1 MLTFTL
7 RRLASGLGL
16 LVVIS
21 MLTYTLLFFS
31 STAIARNILGE
42 QATPEQIALKEAELG
57 LDQPLP
63 VRYLGWAT
71 AALRGDLGESWFNG
85 EPVTQT
91 ILNRLPVTLVLMIVS
106 IVLVALIAT
115 ALGVLAAVRRGR
127 VDQTVQVGAV
137 VGDAIPGFVL
147 ALVLVTIFAVN
158 LGWFPAVST
167 IRPGSGPEAWIVSLS
182 LPVIAIVL
190 NYVTSS
196 AQQIRSAVIKE
207 ARQGL
212 RPNASQ
218 PRAGRARDR
227 AQERAAQ
234 CRAGRSDRAQPAIHR
249 PPRRCRHSR
258 ADLRDRRNRRP
269 LRQRDHCRRH
279 PRRHG
284 VVLVHCGRRHHREPA
299 RRRRPRRPQPEGAAV
314 MTDVIENPIRA
325 ASARSAGSSERMLR
339 NPLGILSLSRP
350 HSHRA
355 RRRVRAPD
363 RAVRPELRRHRQHPA
378 PTRAVSTCSAPTA
391 RAATC
396 SRGSLYGARLT
407 LLSALLCAV
416 VAIAIGLPAGLIAG
430 YYGGCVRQHVE
441 LVRRTC

>member
-42 QATPEQIALKEAELG
+42 QATPEQIALKETELG
-57 LDQPLP
+57 LDEPLP
-63 VRYLGWAT
+63 ARYLGWAS

-115 ALGVLAAVRRGR
+115 ALGVIAGTRRGR
-127 VDQTVQVGAV
+127 VDQAVQIGAV

-147 ALVLVTIFAVN
+147 ALFLVTIFAVN

-167 IRPGSGPEAWIVSLS
+167 IRPGAGPEAWIISLS

-207 ARQGL
+207 LEKDYVRTLRSRGL
-212 RPNASQ
+212 
-218 PRAGRARDR
+218 G
-227 AQERAAQ
+227 ERE
-234 CRAGRSDRAQPAIHR
+234 I
-249 PPRRCRHSR
+249 
-258 ADLRDRRNRRP
+258 
-269 LRQRDHCRRH
+269 
-279 PRRHG
+279 
-284 VVLVHCGRRHHREPA
+284 VLKNVL
-299 RRRRPRRPQPEGAAV
+299 
-314 MTDVIENPIRA
+314 
-325 ASARSAGSSERMLR
+325 RSA
-339 NPLGILSLSRP
+339 
-350 HSHRA
+350 A
-355 RRRVRAPD
+355 
-363 RAVRPELRRHRQHPA
+363 
-378 PTRAVSTCSAPTA
+378 
-391 RAATC
+391 
-396 SRGSLYGARLT
+396 
-407 LLSALLCAV
+407 
-416 VAIAIGLPAGLIAG
+416 PAGLTVLSLQFIGLLGGVIILEQIFAIAG
-430 YYGGCVRQHVE
+430 IGPLFVSATTVGDIPVVMGLTIVAVVIVIIVNLLVDVAQGALNPKVR
-441 LVRRTC
+441 LS

>member
-31 STAIARNILGE
+31 STSIARNILGE

-158 LGWFPAVST
+158 LGWFPAVAT
-167 IRPGSGPEAWIVSLS
+167 IRPGAGPEAWIVSLT
-182 LPVIAIVL
+182 LPVIAIVV

-207 ARQGL
+207 LDKDYVRTLRSRGL
-212 RPNASQ
+212 
-218 PRAGRARDR
+218 G
-227 AQERAAQ
+227 ERE
-234 CRAGRSDRAQPAIHR
+234 I
-249 PPRRCRHSR
+249 
-258 ADLRDRRNRRP
+258 
-269 LRQRDHCRRH
+269 
-279 PRRHG
+279 
-284 VVLVHCGRRHHREPA
+284 VLKNVL
-299 RRRRPRRPQPEGAAV
+299 
-314 MTDVIENPIRA
+314 
-325 ASARSAGSSERMLR
+325 RSA
-339 NPLGILSLSRP
+339 
-350 HSHRA
+350 A
-355 RRRVRAPD
+355 
-363 RAVRPELRRHRQHPA
+363 
-378 PTRAVSTCSAPTA
+378 
-391 RAATC
+391 
-396 SRGSLYGARLT
+396 
-407 LLSALLCAV
+407 
-416 VAIAIGLPAGLIAG
+416 PAGLTVLSLQFIGLLGGVIILEQIFAIAG
-430 YYGGCVRQHVE
+430 IGPLFVTATGLGDIPVVMGLTIVAVVVVIIVNLLVDVAQGALNPKVR
-441 LVRRTC
+441 LS

>member
-31 STAIARNILGE
+31 STSIARNILGE

-63 VRYLGWAT
+63 VRYLGWAG
-71 AALRGDLGESWFNG
+71 AALRGDLGQSWFNG

-115 ALGVLAAVRRGR
+115 ALGVIAAVRRGW

-147 ALVLVTIFAVN
+147 ALAPRHDLRREPRLVPCR
-158 LGWFPAVST
+158 LHHP
-167 IRPGSGPEAWIVSLS
+167 PGGGAEAWIVSLT

-207 ARQGL
+207 LDKDYVRTLRSRGL
-212 RPNASQ
+212 GEREIVLKNVLRSAAP
-218 PRAGRARDR
+218 AGLTVLSLQFIGLLGGVIILEQIFAI
-227 AQERAAQ
+227 
-234 CRAGRSDRAQPAIHR
+234 AGIG
-249 PPRRCRHSR
+249 
-258 ADLRDRRNRRP
+258 P
-269 LRQRDHCRRH
+269 LAVTATTRRRH

-284 VVLVHCGRRHHREPA
+284 
-299 RRRRPRRPQPEGAAV
+299 RRR
-314 MTDVIENPIRA
+314 
-325 ASARSAGSSERMLR
+325 SSLW
-339 NPLGILSLSRP
+339 
-350 HSHRA
+350 
-355 RRRVRAPD
+355 
-363 RAVRPELRRHRQHPA
+363 
-378 PTRAVSTCSAPTA
+378 
-391 RAATC
+391 
-396 SRGSLYGARLT
+396 
-407 LLSALLCAV
+407 
-416 VAIAIGLPAGLIAG
+416 
-430 YYGGCVRQHVE
+430 
-441 LVRRTC
+441 